1 MTNSQ
6 NRFLTLIKN
15 NTLINLFMYYFS
27 DTFDDIHVHL
37 SSTHEHHVT
46 QIDPQNPTS
55 DHTANRNQAENH
67 LDRINHLNN
76 SNEESH
82 DHDEM
87 FMEELS
93 TLRSFLLLIALTFH
107 SVFEGLAIGL
117 QQESMSLYEL
127 FVAVIVHKA
136 IMAFSLG
143 LNLAQSKGITIKV
156 FIIAT
161 LTFSIA
167 SPIGLSLGIGL
178 SHLQKNL
185 ARDIANGTLQ
195 VKYIFISEMCFTYV
209 FLT

>member
-1 MTNSQ
+1 M
-6 NRFLTLIKN
+6 
-15 NTLINLFMYYFS
+15 
-27 DTFDDIHVHL
+27 HL
-37 SSTHEHHVT
+37 SPTHEHHIT

-55 DHTANRNQAENH
+55 EDTGNQAENR

-76 SNEESH
+76 RKEESH

-143 LNLAQSKGITIKV
+143 LNLAQSKGISIKI
-156 FIIAT
+156 FIFAT

-195 VKYIFISEMCFTYV
+195 VKYIFILWNEFYLSIFRT
-209 FLT
+209 